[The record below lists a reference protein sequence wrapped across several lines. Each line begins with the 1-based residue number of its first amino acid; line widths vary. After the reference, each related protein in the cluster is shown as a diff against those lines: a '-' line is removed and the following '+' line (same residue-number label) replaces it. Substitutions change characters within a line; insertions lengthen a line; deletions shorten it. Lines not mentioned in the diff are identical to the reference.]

1 MGFESRR
8 LKELTDLI
16 ASGVAIEMPI
26 TGRTVSELC
35 QLAAQAGISEGR
47 LILKGTS
54 TLSTENLLS
63 IGTFA
68 KGRVL
73 FKD

>member
-1 MGFESRR
+1 MGFEARP

-16 ASGVAIEMPI
+16 ASGVAIEMTV

-35 QLAAQAGISEGR
+35 QLAAQASMGEGR
-47 LILKGTS
+47 LILKGAS